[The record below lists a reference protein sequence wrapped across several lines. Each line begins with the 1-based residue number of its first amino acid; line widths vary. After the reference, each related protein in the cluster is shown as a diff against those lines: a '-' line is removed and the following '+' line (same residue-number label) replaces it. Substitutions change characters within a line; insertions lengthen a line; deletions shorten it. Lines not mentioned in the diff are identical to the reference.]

1 MDLKGKKLLFL
12 DGSGLACNAVIRAK
26 QMGIWT
32 IVANF
37 YGVDRSPAK
46 KFADEITREGGMA
59 VAYACNVLDRMAVE
73 AIPGKG
79 LHVKGRWT

>member
-46 KFADEITREGGMA
+46 
-59 VAYACNVLDRMAVE
+59 
-73 AIPGKG
+73 
-79 LHVKGRWT
+79 